1 MGGSFGWTK
10 ELFPVALERMGD
22 AARRAV
28 ASDDQDAGAQAML
41 GLYELFSGRNDDAVR
56 RLQRAVQ
63 LDANS
68 TRAKGNLGVA
78 YAFSGQCNEAIEVL
92 QAAMRQSPRDFLMV
106 IWHTASAWAYL
117 SADRY
122 DEAADSARRAIDS
135 NPAFPDAH
143 GTLAIAS
150 AQLGRTPEARS
161 ALDGYIRLLPGL
173 HLKDERLLRPFKR
186 PVDRERQLEG
196 LRKAGLPE

>member
-1 MGGSFGWTK
+1 
-10 ELFPVALERMGD
+10 MGD

-41 GLYELFSGRNDDAVR
+41 GLYELFSGRNDDGIR

-63 LDANS
+63 LDPNS

-78 YAFSGQCNEAIEVL
+78 YAFSGQCDEAIATL
-92 QAAMRQSPRDFLMV
+92 QAAMRLSPRDYLMV

-122 DEAADSARRAIDS
+122 EEAADSARRAIDS
-135 NPAFPDAH
+135 NPAFPDGH
-143 GTLAIAS
+143 GTLAVAS
-150 AQLGRTPEARS
+150 ALLGRTDEARS
-161 ALDGYIRLLPGL
+161 ALEGYVRLLPGL
-173 HLKDERLLRPFKR
+173 HVTDQRLARPFKR
-186 PVDRERQLEG
+186 AEDGDRLLAG